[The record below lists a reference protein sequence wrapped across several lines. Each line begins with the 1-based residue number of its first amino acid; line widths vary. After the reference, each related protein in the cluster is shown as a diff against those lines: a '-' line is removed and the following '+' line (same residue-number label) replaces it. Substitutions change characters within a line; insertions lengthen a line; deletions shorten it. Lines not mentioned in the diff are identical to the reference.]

1 MKEVLEYLNNK
12 NIKYELV
19 NHPPALTTEEADE
32 YVKGKEGVL
41 TKTLFMAGKKDKK
54 FYLFITDDK
63 KRINIKKMNEIVGNK
78 LHFGKKQDLLSK
90 LGLKPGA
97 VSIYGLLNNKEHD
110 INVYIDEEITK
121 EKIITFHPNDNTATL
136 FILIEDMF
144 NFLEDLDYDY
154 NIIEF

>member
-1 MKEVLEYLNNK
+1 MKEVLEYLNNR
-12 NIKYELV
+12 NIKYEIV
-19 NHPPALTTEEADE
+19 NHPPAFTTEEADE

-41 TKTLFMAGKKDKK
+41 TKTLFMAGKKDKE

-63 KRINIKKMNEIVGNK
+63 KRINIKKMNELVGNK
-78 LHFGKKQDLLSK
+78 LHFGKEQDLLLK
-90 LGLKPGA
+90 LGLKPGT

-110 INVYIDEEITK
+110 VNVYIDEEIIK

>member
-63 KRINIKKMNEIVGNK
+63 KRINIKKMNELVGNK

>member
-32 YVKGKEGVL
+32 YVKGKKGVL

-63 KRINIKKMNEIVGNK
+63 KRINIKKMNELVGNK